1 MQQYETVLFSK
12 RVVLSIEYNILN
24 RKNDVCAKHEHLY
37 KQHKESVTILS
48 IRDSKGLIDVWY
60 REQSVP
66 APHLLK
72 NNSNNVYVWS
82 GLDFV
87 I

>member
-48 IRDSKGLIDVWY
+48 IRDSKGLIDV
-60 REQSVP
+60 
-66 APHLLK
+66 
-72 NNSNNVYVWS
+72 
-82 GLDFV
+82 
-87 I
+87 